1 MKYRYIVFEGIN
13 GAGKETIMEKLI
25 DEIKTTLPIKP
36 NFLRAIGGTPALKEK
51 EDFFNQLRK
60 EILNLKSSN
69 DEITKRFQEVQKY
82 LHDEITKQ
90 KLYDP
95 MIIMDRSWISNFVYQ
110 HYKEQNTHLKNTEL
124 LKTTF
129 NDFLNNNPFIR
140 PDLYV
145 HIRANAEDIA
155 KRITIRDNEQ
165 IRIQQNDIAECQL
178 KLNAYDM
185 VFDSSFIKKRTKTL
199 VIENPTTTNQDE
211 LHNNIIS
218 KLISVIF

>member
-69 DEITKRFQEVQKY
+69 EEITKRFQEVQKY
-82 LHDEITKQ
+82 LHDEIAKQ

-95 MIIMDRSWISNFVYQ
+95 MIIMDRSWISNFVY
-110 HYKEQNTHLKNTEL
+110 
-124 LKTTF
+124 
-129 NDFLNNNPFIR
+129 NN
-140 PDLYV
+140 
-145 HIRANAEDIA
+145 
-155 KRITIRDNEQ
+155 
-165 IRIQQNDIAECQL
+165 
-178 KLNAYDM
+178 
-185 VFDSSFIKKRTKTL
+185 IKSKTL
-199 VIENPTTTNQDE
+199 T
-211 LHNNIIS
+211 
-218 KLISVIF
+218 